1 MSLSE
6 SKKQRQKEA
15 KALLEGFWPELF
27 QFNQPR
33 PLKMGVFEDLVEDA
47 KQRKLPFGADIIK
60 AAMKIYTCRYAYQ
73 KALSKISERFN
84 LSGEPEGDVTAE
96 QKEYARLQIQRIDAK
111 AKARKQARENENV
124 AKSSDSQ
131 SSA

>member
-27 QFNQPR
+27 RFNKPR
-33 PLKMGVFEDLVEDA
+33 PLKMGVFADLVEDA
-47 KQRKLPFGADIIK
+47 KQRGLPFGEDIIR
-60 AAMKIYTCRYAYQ
+60 AAITIYTCRYAYQ
-73 KALSKISERFN
+73 KSLSKVRERFN
-84 LSGEPEGDVTAE
+84 LSGEPEGEVTAE

-111 AKARKQARENENV
+111 AKARKQARENENA
-124 AKSSDSQ
+124 AKPADSQ